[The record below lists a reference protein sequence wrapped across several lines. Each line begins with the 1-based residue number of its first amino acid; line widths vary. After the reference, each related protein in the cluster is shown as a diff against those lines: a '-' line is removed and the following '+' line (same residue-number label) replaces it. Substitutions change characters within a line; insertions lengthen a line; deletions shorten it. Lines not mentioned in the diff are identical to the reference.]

1 MLWSI
6 ASIFFLYVIVI
17 YCERVLR
24 IQAVNKY
31 GLLNL
36 LILIF
41 ISITSVVPSKQL
53 PVQSRN
59 TRKRLKRFKS
69 LINQKK
75 CQGILL

>member
-1 MLWSI
+1 MKELI
-6 ASIFFLYVIVI
+6 NVVVNCIDFFFLYVIVI

-69 LINQKK
+69 LIN
-75 CQGILL
+75 